1 MKNKIIIISAAVIM
15 LLIVVAIIFLNT
27 DIFRKSDGATET
39 PQATF
44 KADFLSAEEKK
55 SFDLVTDLKVQAIK
69 RDEQGE
75 VMVYKIIRDDKDIT
89 DPANIK
95 PISPRAT
102 Q

>member
-1 MKNKIIIISAAVIM
+1 MKNKILIISAAVII
-15 LLIVVAIIFLNT
+15 LLVVAALIFRNSN
-27 DIFRKSDGATET
+27 IFRKSSELTES
-39 PQATF
+39 PKPTF
-44 KADFLSAEEKK
+44 EADFLTVEEKQ
-55 SFDLVTDLKVQAIK
+55 SFDVVTDLKVQALK

-89 DPANIK
+89 NPADIK